1 MTMSHNLDP
10 RLTNNYVDDDEN
22 GDYGIEQQS
31 ADDADEQYYDEKE
44 QELAQLHIQAMIQQV
59 IKLTEQC
66 GDVNLAMTMMRLDAF
81 EKSIVV
87 RKL

>member
-44 QELAQLHIQAMIQQV
+44 QELA
-59 IKLTEQC
+59 
-66 GDVNLAMTMMRLDAF
+66 
-81 EKSIVV
+81 
-87 RKL
+87 